1 MHFFFLRSILWFH
14 ILKIAGICVAVMGMA
29 LVVHTKISQV
39 LLPGKK
45 TKIKTFFL
53 RDSKKF
59 HVSVGRKSYICLE
72 SDKHVHV
79 DFNSTVNM
87 DLEASVCS
95 LAIFF
100 VCSFFLFSFFFLSIT
115 QCFSLA

>member
-1 MHFFFLRSILWFH
+1 
-14 ILKIAGICVAVMGMA
+14 MGMA
-29 LVVHTKISQV
+29 LVVHMKISQV

-45 TKIKTFFL
+45 AKIKAFLL

-59 HVSVGRKSYICLE
+59 QISVSRKFYICLE
-72 SDKHVHV
+72 SDKHFHV

-95 LAIFF
+95 LGLFCVI
-100 VCSFFLFSFFFLSIT
+100 SFFFFLLFFLSIT